1 MELTDG
7 TDRIVEPADK
17 SAMVLLIDDQVMI
30 CEAIRRA
37 LAAEPDICL
46 HYCTDAGRA
55 LDVAEELKPTVL
67 LQDLIMPGIDGLT
80 LLPRYRTSP
89 VLRDV
94 PILVLSTKEDPK
106 VKSAAFEAGA
116 NDYLVKIPDAIELVA
131 RIRYHSRS
139 YVALQQRD
147 EAFRALRDSQR
158 QLLAANL
165 ELERMM
171 KSDGLTGLA
180 NRRHFDE
187 YLEIE
192 WRRAHRNHQDLS
204 LLMLDVDF
212 FKRYNDRY
220 GHVAGDNVL
229 REIAKVL
236 KASCGRATDLAARYG
251 GEEFAIVLPNTPA
264 DGAFGMAERVR
275 QAVKALAIPH
285 CAPQEGATVSI
296 SLGCATVRPTPN
308 GTPTA
313 LIEAADQ
320 ALYRAKEGG
329 RDRVA
334 TAA

>member
-7 TDRIVEPADK
+7 TGRIAEPSDT
-17 SAMVLLIDDQVMI
+17 SAMVLLVDDQVMI

-37 LAAEPDICL
+37 LAAESDIGF

-55 LDVAEELKPTVL
+55 LEVAEELKPTVL
-67 LQDLIMPGIDGLT
+67 LQDLIMPGVDGLT
-80 LLPRYRTSP
+80 LLPRYRASP

-94 PILVLSTKEDPK
+94 PILVLSTKEEPK

-171 KSDGLTGLA
+171 KSNGLTGLA

-192 WRRAHRNHQDLS
+192 WRRAHRNQQDLS
-204 LLMLDVDF
+204 LLMLDVTEE
-212 FKRYNDRY
+212 KR
-220 GHVAGDNVL
+220 
-229 REIAKVL
+229 
-236 KASCGRATDLAARYG
+236 
-251 GEEFAIVLPNTPA
+251 
-264 DGAFGMAERVR
+264 
-275 QAVKALAIPH
+275 
-285 CAPQEGATVSI
+285 
-296 SLGCATVRPTPN
+296 
-308 GTPTA
+308 
-313 LIEAADQ
+313 
-320 ALYRAKEGG
+320 
-329 RDRVA
+329 
-334 TAA
+334 